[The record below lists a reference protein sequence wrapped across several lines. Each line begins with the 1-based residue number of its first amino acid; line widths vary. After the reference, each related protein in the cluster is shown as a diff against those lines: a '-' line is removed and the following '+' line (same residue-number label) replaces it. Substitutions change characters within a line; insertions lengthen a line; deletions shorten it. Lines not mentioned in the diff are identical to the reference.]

1 MIANKRTNARTTTVM
16 RIGVEGDGDRID
28 DNGDVVVVDNDE
40 DDGDVIDDGDI
51 IDDGNDD
58 SLGVV
63 DMGTTRCEDKEMSL
77 WMKLVPYSGPE

>member
-1 MIANKRTNARTTTVM
+1 MDILRIA
-16 RIGVEGDGDRID
+16 VEGDGNGID
-28 DNGDVVVVDNDE
+28 DGDVGNGDGIDGDVVVVDNDE

-63 DMGTTRCEDKEMSL
+63 DMGTTRCVDDGMSL
-77 WMKLVPYSGPE
+77 RMKVVP